1 MLSAHLACSYR
12 YLTDTWKY
20 HCPWPWTALKCCKQF
35 PFPRLTFCYRY
46 WYQWQMF
53 GGAMMPANCAILQ
66 ITKTNKNPSTTR
78 APHRP
83 IMTTLCLVAVAVA
96 CCYKV
101 LPPNQLLSVLSFSY
115 YFRSSHIFITARD
128 LLNINIFWSGDSG
141 KFISNTPPLQAW
153 SNGGRGAWCLTN
165 GVFIF

>member
-1 MLSAHLACSYR
+1 
-12 YLTDTWKY
+12 
-20 HCPWPWTALKCCKQF
+20 
-35 PFPRLTFCYRY
+35 
-46 WYQWQMF
+46 MF

-66 ITKTNKNPSTTR
+66 ITKTNKNPSATR

-128 LLNINIFWSGDSG
+128 LLNINIFGPV
-141 KFISNTPPLQAW
+141 TPENLFQILLHSRPGQMEAEVLD
-153 SNGGRGAWCLTN
+153 
-165 GVFIF
+165 V